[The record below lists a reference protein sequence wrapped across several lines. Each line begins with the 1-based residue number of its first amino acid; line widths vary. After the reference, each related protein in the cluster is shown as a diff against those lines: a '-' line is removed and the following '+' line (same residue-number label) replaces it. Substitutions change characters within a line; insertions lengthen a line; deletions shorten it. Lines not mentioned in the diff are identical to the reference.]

1 MYLAA
6 VTIAAVASLES
17 LLNLEATDKLDPQR
31 RTSNPS
37 RELMSQGIGNLVS
50 GLIGGL
56 PITTVIVRSS
66 VNINAGGK
74 TKLATIAHGALLL
87 VSVVFLPAW
96 LNLIPLSCLAAIL
109 LVTGIKLAS
118 PALVKRMWDEGRY
131 QFVPFALTVVSIV
144 LTDLLIGV
152 LIGMMVSIGFI
163 LRSNVRR
170 PLRRVVEK
178 HLGGE
183 VIHIELANQVSF
195 LNRAA
200 LDRALNQIPRGR
212 PRPAGCP

>member
-1 MYLAA
+1 
-6 VTIAAVASLES
+6 
-17 LLNLEATDKLDPQR
+17 
-31 RTSNPS
+31 
-37 RELMSQGIGNLVS
+37 
-50 GLIGGL
+50 
-56 PITTVIVRSS
+56 
-66 VNINAGGK
+66 
-74 TKLATIAHGALLL
+74 
-87 VSVVFLPAW
+87 LPAW

-109 LVTGIKLAS
+109 FITGVKLAS
-118 PALVKRMWDEGRY
+118 PALVRQMWDEGRY
-131 QFVPFALTVVSIV
+131 QFIPFALTVVSIV

-152 LIGMMVSIGFI
+152 LFGVWVSIGFI

-200 LDRALNQIPRGR
+200 LDRVLDKVPRGGHVLLDAQGTDYIDPDLLHLIR
-212 PRPAGCP
+212 DFKEQTGPARGVEVSLVGFRRRYHLVDQIQYVDYS